1 MAIEKTLKSGRPTLD
16 SATGKAINWDIEV
29 TFKDGDFERDY
40 SYSKDVTD
48 LNKESSQF
56 TKSDLLGYAPAVL
69 DEVFAHHKLVSSGG
83 YTPPTTTDNEFDI
96 DSLSSGE
103 SRRD

>member
-1 MAIEKTLKSGRPTLD
+1 MATEKTLKSAFPTINTE
-16 SATGKAINWDIEV
+16 SGKAVRWEIEV

-40 SYSKDVTD
+40 TYSKDVTD
-48 LNKESSQF
+48 LNKEPSQF

-69 DEVFAHHKLVSSGG
+69 DEVFAHHKEVSSPD
-83 YTPPTTTDNEFDI
+83 YVPPTSTDNEFDI

-103 SRRD
+103 TRRD

>member
-1 MAIEKTLKSGRPTLD
+1 MAIEKTLKSGCPTVD
-16 SATGKAINWDIEV
+16 SATGKAIRWDVEV
-29 TFKDGDFERDY
+29 TFNDGDFERDY

-48 LNKESSQF
+48 LNKEPSQF

-69 DEVFAHHKLVSSGG
+69 DEVFTHHKEVSSPD
-83 YTPPTTTDNEFDI
+83 YVPPTSTDNEFDI
-96 DSLSSGE
+96 NGLSSGE